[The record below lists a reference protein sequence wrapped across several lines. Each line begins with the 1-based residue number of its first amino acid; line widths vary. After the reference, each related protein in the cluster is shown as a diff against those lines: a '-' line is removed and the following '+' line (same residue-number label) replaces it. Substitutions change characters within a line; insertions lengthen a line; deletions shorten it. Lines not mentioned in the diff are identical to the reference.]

1 MSKKLQ
7 SQLKRGAMIVDAL
20 KQPKY
25 SPINME
31 GLIDRFA
38 FIDEMAIEEDE
49 DDDMEVAPKK
59 EEKKE
64 EVSEVNNETV
74 EIEEPVPEMKETV
87 VPPIT
92 EPVQS
97 EPVDDVETLVTDET
111 ITITPILKQ
120 EDNHER

>member
-1 MSKKLQ
+1 
-7 SQLKRGAMIVDAL
+7 MIVDAL

-25 SPINME
+25 SPIDME

-64 EVSEVNNETV
+64 EPVSEVNNEMV
-74 EIEEPVPEMKETV
+74 IEEPVPEMKEAV

-97 EPVDDVETLVTDET
+97 ESVDEVETLVTDET